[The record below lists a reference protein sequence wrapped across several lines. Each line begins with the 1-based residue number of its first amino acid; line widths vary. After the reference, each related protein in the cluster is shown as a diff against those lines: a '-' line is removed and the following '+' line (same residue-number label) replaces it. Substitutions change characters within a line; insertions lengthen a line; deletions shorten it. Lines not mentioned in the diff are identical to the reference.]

1 MSSNLSKIR
10 SIIQHFKI
18 KYDIKAD
25 LKNQPYVLDQLARI
39 LNIKLESKL
48 SFEKKL
54 SKILKAFNEYS
65 KKRQLF
71 DQSESINK
79 PRERTGEKTGVPE
92 AQKFIIP
99 PHAFQS
105 NQNKDQLSLFADKQI
120 ESLKDL
126 ITETQLELST
136 DIKSSRSVEVAKFA
150 KKFDALEL
158 SSRNQAKEE
167 MTESD
172 YERYREAKDLHLPNN
187 FEDLSPI
194 VQGWIKWTREDI
206 DDYEFFDSIDKEN
219 DATLPSA
226 FESKGVQVDA
236 DTFEADTFAKKY
248 TVEENQP
255 QLPIHMRP
263 INGNTMIPMNPM
275 VYSMYPRPVRSS
287 AGEIALN
294 DFMDEE
300 ADDESEPFSEDM
312 DENVDEE

>member
-18 KYDIKAD
+18 KYDIKLD

-105 NQNKDQLSLFADKQI
+105 NQNKDQLSLFGDKQI
-120 ESLKDL
+120 QSLKDL
-126 ITETQLELST
+126 ITDTQLELST
-136 DIKSSRSVEVAKFA
+136 DIKSSRTPEVAKFA

-158 SSRNQAKEE
+158 KARNQAKEE
-167 MTESD
+167 LSEND
-172 YERYREAKDLHLPNN
+172 YERFREAKVIHLPNN

-194 VQGWIKWTREDI
+194 VQGWVKWTREDI
-206 DDYEFFDSIDKEN
+206 DDYEFFDSIDEED

-226 FESKGVQVDA
+226 FK
-236 DTFEADTFAKKY
+236 ADTFATQKY

-263 INGNTMIPMNPM
+263 MNLNTMIPMDPM
-275 VYSMYPRPVRSS
+275 VYSIYPTPSV
-287 AGEIALN
+287 GEIALN
-294 DFMDEE
+294 NFMDEE
-300 ADDESEPFSEDM
+300 ADDEAEPFSEDM
-312 DENVDEE
+312 DENVDDE

>member
-18 KYDIKAD
+18 KYDIKLD

-39 LNIKLESKL
+39 LNIKLEKL

-105 NQNKDQLSLFADKQI
+105 NRSGDQLSLFADKQI

-126 ITETQLELST
+126 ITDTQLELST
-136 DIKSSRSVEVAKFA
+136 DIKSSRTPEVAKFA
-150 KKFDALEL
+150 KKFDTLEL
-158 SSRNQAKEE
+158 KARNQAKEE
-167 MTESD
+167 LSEND
-172 YERYREAKDLHLPNN
+172 YERFREAKSDDDVHLPNN

-194 VQGWIKWTREDI
+194 VQGWVKWTREDI
-206 DDYEFFDSIDKEN
+206 DDYEFFDSIDEEN

-226 FESKGVQVDA
+226 FESKGVQVDD
-236 DTFEADTFAKKY
+236 DTFEADLN

-263 INGNTMIPMNPM
+263 INGSDTMIPMNPM
-275 VYSMYPRPVRSS
+275 VYSMYPRPLRPS

-300 ADDESEPFSEDM
+300 ADDESEPFE
-312 DENVDEE
+312 ENVDEE